1 LLRGLSLL
9 LRRRRRRNL
18 GVLMLGVLGGMSRRV
33 GKTPTGSASRCLGK
47 RKKKYPNDRNSSNA
61 IHATL
66 NCGLLGVDQLKHQ
79 RRRQGSLPFF
89 NGAFFGLAR

>member
-18 GVLMLGVLGGMSRRV
+18 GVLMLGVLGGLSRRL

-47 RKKKYPNDRNSSNA
+47 RKNNYPNDRNSSDEA

-66 NCGLLGVDQLKHQ
+66 NCGLLGVD
-79 RRRQGSLPFF
+79 
-89 NGAFFGLAR
+89 

>member
-18 GVLMLGVLGGMSRRV
+18 GVSMLGALGGLSRRL
-33 GKTPTGSASRCLGK
+33 GKTPTGSASRCLGM
-47 RKKKYPNDRNSSNA
+47 RKKKYHTDRNGSDEA

-66 NCGLLGVDQLKHQ
+66 NCGLLGVD
-79 RRRQGSLPFF
+79 
-89 NGAFFGLAR
+89 